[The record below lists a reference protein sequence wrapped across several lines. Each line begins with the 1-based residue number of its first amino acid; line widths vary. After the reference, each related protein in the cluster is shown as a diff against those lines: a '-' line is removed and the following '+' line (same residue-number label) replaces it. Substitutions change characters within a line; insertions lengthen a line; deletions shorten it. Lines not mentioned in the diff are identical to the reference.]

1 MLEKP
6 RYVTLSYK
14 FLSRALNTCVYLRV
28 SFSAADIIKLKEEEI
43 FNPKILMMETT
54 NFDEQKPFSTSLSKN
69 RQHLPCTETGTVKP
83 PRQVRKSPSWLLK
96 DLFSLVKALERVV
109 VGGKIVVFQF
119 QKDIFFW
126 ANYFLEKFLLYNTIS
141 VWFVWIGLKLALFYY
156 ANSPSFYEWNEAD

>member
-1 MLEKP
+1 MLP
-6 RYVTLSYK
+6 SSRATSLS
-14 FLSRALNTCVYLRV
+14 SALNTCVYLRV

-96 DLFSLVKALERVV
+96 FFFKVLLKHLKGLQLGVKLPFFNFKKTFFLGPTIFWKNSCYIILYLLDQFGLDLNQVFFIMQICLVPRV
-109 VGGKIVVFQF
+109 K
-119 QKDIFFW
+119 
-126 ANYFLEKFLLYNTIS
+126 
-141 VWFVWIGLKLALFYY
+141 
-156 ANSPSFYEWNEAD
+156 